1 MGGGV
6 QVKDKLFYVKF
17 LTVGYHFNG
26 SLVGVSLLVAGKGF
40 LGAELGENF
49 DRGRAAK
56 DLIVN
61 SRGLNKGSS
70 LMELEVSIVVGLGLS
85 GVWV

>member
-1 MGGGV
+1 MLLGIFRGGIWGGV
-6 QVKDKLFYVKF
+6 Y
-17 LTVGYHFNG
+17 
-26 SLVGVSLLVAGKGF
+26 
-40 LGAELGENF
+40 F

-70 LMELEVSIVVGLGLS
+70 VMELEVSIDVGFGLS
-85 GVWV
+85 WVWV